1 MFGKHDKIGGYMG
14 QEMYLMEQNEGTN
27 VMEQAYQLEN
37 EKLIV
42 QHDLVAKPN
51 LLITNQNHSQ
61 VL

>member
-1 MFGKHDKIGGYMG
+1 MFGKQDKIGGYMG

-42 QHDLVAKPN
+42 
-51 LLITNQNHSQ
+51 
-61 VL
+61 